1 MHGIFRIFILFSV
14 LVNCVLYLLKF
25 LYMSHSES
33 WKLHL
38 LIRAFCSI
46 LDGHDL
52 QWVMT
57 RLKA

>member
-14 LVNCVLYLLKF
+14 LVLYLLKF

-38 LIRAFCSI
+38 LIRAFCST